1 MVRPRLSGPGNRR
14 SVEIFAGQKVI
25 CILDFRHATEYMS
38 KAVKELCPDKAK
50 REARLQ
56 ELKSR
61 LKAGGVASIV
71 GELEPHREVGE
82 AVAKCIDYFK
92 GNRERMRYDS
102 CGKRGMQIGSG
113 VVESSCRHIVGLRLT
128 RPGSR

>member
-1 MVRPRLSGPGNRR
+1 
-14 SVEIFAGQKVI
+14 
-25 CILDFRHATEYMS
+25 MS
-38 KAVKELCPDKAK
+38 KTVKELCPDKAK

-61 LKAGGVASIV
+61 LKAGGVGSIV
-71 GELEPHREVGE
+71 GELEPHHEVGE

-102 CGKRGMQIGSG
+102 CRKRGMKSGNRGNFPGIGS
-113 VVESSCRHIVGLRLT
+113 SLT
-128 RPGSR
+128 GYSGTFGGFSR